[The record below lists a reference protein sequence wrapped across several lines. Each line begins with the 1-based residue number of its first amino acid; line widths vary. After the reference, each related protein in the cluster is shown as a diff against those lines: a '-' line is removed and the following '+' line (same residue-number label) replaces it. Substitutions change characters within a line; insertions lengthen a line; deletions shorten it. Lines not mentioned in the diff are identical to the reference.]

1 MGDLMRGT
9 VDLVQFDP
17 RLFREGVLRVGF
29 EEQLKLSSGRVAIA
43 DVVPVDLALGDERR
57 EAVTAAGIL
66 LAQEFILADGVVQKF
81 FVGEEPALL
90 CQQPGDDKDA
100 GVSFERCRI
109 TVVDGAICIQNLFI
123 VETGTLGR
131 RMGFQG
137 FLQAFSAIK
146 GG

>member
-1 MGDLMRGT
+1 MRWT
-9 VDLVQFDP
+9 VDLVQLAA
-17 RLFREGVLRVGF
+17 RLFRQWVLRVGL
-29 EEQLKLSSGRVAIA
+29 EKQLKLSSGGFAIA
-43 DVVPVDLALGDERR
+43 DVVPVNFALGDERG
-57 EAVTAAGIL
+57 EAVTGAGIL